1 MEGHHRTHSRAACA
15 SGSSPGG
22 RGHSNKCV
30 PTLFYKEFITG
41 TSQHS
46 FNVLWS
52 AAAAHPCY
60 HGYSISP
67 GISLS
72 LGYICIGKQQLHW
85 VNSVTVAGNMQCVP
99 TITFIWKLG
108 FASKRHVSI
117 SSSGYPLNLGI
128 SLKIN
133 AFKFQIIVLVFAFP
147 HKFSDKS
154 RGWLGVPDWPFP
166 WKQMEA
172 NEVFSDFAWANIP
185 QFDE

>member
-1 MEGHHRTHSRAACA
+1 MCSYTAFTR
-15 SGSSPGG
+15 
-22 RGHSNKCV
+22 N
-30 PTLFYKEFITG
+30 L
-41 TSQHS
+41 SQGLYSIH
-46 FNVLWS
+46 FNVLWL

-67 GISLS
+67 DISLS

-117 SSSGYPLNLGI
+117 SSSCYPLNLGI

-133 AFKFQIIVLVFAFP
+133 AFKFQIIFLVFAFP

-154 RGWLGVPDWPFP
+154 RGWPGVPDWPFP